1 VNELHVVVIVSQVP
15 ENVCKQSRKTVNL
28 DIVKLLKCLPVIV
41 RELKQSH
48 FWLVLSLGLWE
59 MKGEVKENT

>member
-1 VNELHVVVIVSQVP
+1 MSQYLK
-15 ENVCKQSRKTVNL
+15 EYYIYNLNL
-28 DIVKLLKCLPVIV
+28 DFVKLLKCLPVIV

-59 MKGEVKENT
+59 TKGEVKENT